1 MNAEDTEHLRI
12 LKGALAEEIRD
23 VRRLIEQIAEVIVSD
38 EQFALANMEQ
48 LQAFDLAIQ
57 RADESADML
66 DRLSSGSCAHSAV
79 DAVRL
84 ADVQNRFRAAL
95 KAAA

>member
-1 MNAEDTEHLRI
+1 MNVEDIEHLRK
-12 LKGALAEEIRD
+12 LKAALAEEIRD
-23 VRRLIEQIAEVIVSD
+23 VRRLIEQIAEAVVSD
-38 EQFALANMEQ
+38 EEFALANIEQ

-66 DRLSSGSCAHSAV
+66 DRLSTGSCAHSAV
-79 DAVRL
+79 EAVRL
-84 ADVQNRFRAAL
+84 SDVQERLRAAL

>member
-1 MNAEDTEHLRI
+1 MTVEDTEHLRI
-12 LKGALAEEIRD
+12 LKATLAAEIRD

-38 EQFALANMEQ
+38 EQFAMANMDQ

-66 DRLSSGSCAHSAV
+66 ERLSNGSCARSAV

-84 ADVQNRFRAAL
+84 SDVQDRFRAAL
-95 KAAA
+95 KTAA

>member
-1 MNAEDTEHLRI
+1 MTPEDIAHLRS
-12 LKGALAEEIRD
+12 LKAALAEEIRD
-23 VRRLIEQIAEVIVSD
+23 VRRLIEQIAAVIVAD
-38 EQFALANMEQ
+38 EQFALANLDQ

-66 DRLSSGSCAHSAV
+66 ERLSNGSPADQAV

-84 ADVQNRFRAAL
+84 GCVQDRLRAAL
-95 KAAA
+95 RSVA

>member
-38 EQFALANMEQ
+38 EQFALANMDQ

-79 DAVRL
+79 EAVRL
-84 ADVQNRFRAAL
+84 TDVQDRLRAAL